1 MGEHYWLGITLIIL
15 GGIANGLFALPMKSS
30 RRWQW
35 ENTWLIF
42 SLLALLVLPWVL
54 LAGFVP
60 HVRDLYHFAPWRL
73 VLYPLGFGFL
83 WGIAQVTFGLSIK
96 AIGMAIAF
104 AVVQGLQTPIGS
116 LVPLLVFD
124 RSAVFSPRGLLLL
137 AGLPVLLLGL
147 FLYAMAGKRRERE
160 QSASKGLSEVPKGS
174 FIAGLAIAAFT
185 GVFGANLNLGFAFG
199 GGLIQRSLKLGA
211 NSATATYCV
220 WALVLGAGFISNFLY
235 CGFLLSRNRTWNL
248 FGAAGWLKESMLSM
262 AMAVLWLG
270 GILLYGIGAT
280 LAGRYGTSAGF
291 VLMVASVVIAA
302 NVAGILTGEWTSVSP
317 MTKRL
322 LAGGMAEILLSVV
335 IISFGHIS

>member
-1 MGEHYWLGITLIIL
+1 MSEHYGLGITIIIL
-15 GGIANGLFALPMKSS
+15 GGIANGLFALPMKIS

-42 SLLALLVLPWVL
+42 SVLALLVLPLAL

-60 HVRDLYHFAPWRL
+60 HVSDLYHSAPWRL
-73 VLYPLGFGFL
+73 LFYPLVFGLL
-83 WGIAQVTFGLSIK
+83 WGIAQVTFGLSIN

-124 RSAVFSPRGLLLL
+124 RSALFSPRGRLMLVGLPLLL
-137 AGLPVLLLGL
+137 VGL
-147 FLYAMAGKRRERE
+147 FLYAMAGRRRERE
-160 QSASKGLSEVPKGS
+160 QSTSKGFSEVRKGS
-174 FIAGLAIAAFT
+174 FLAGLGIAAFT

-199 GGLIQRSLKLGA
+199 GGLIQRSLQLGA
-211 NSATATYCV
+211 NSATAAYCV

-280 LAGRYGTSAGF
+280 VAGRYGTSAGF

-317 MTKRL
+317 RTKRL
-322 LAGGMAEILLSVV
+322 LVGGMAAVLLSVV
-335 IISFGHIS
+335 VISSGRLV